1 MKNDDNKKAKFASS
15 QIFNVPSTRETGLPQ
30 DEKKKKRR
38 LITCSLMG
46 EGEGVSESLIGF
58 RIYR

>member
-38 LITCSLMG
+38 LITCSL
-46 EGEGVSESLIGF
+46 VGF
-58 RIYR
+58 RVKA